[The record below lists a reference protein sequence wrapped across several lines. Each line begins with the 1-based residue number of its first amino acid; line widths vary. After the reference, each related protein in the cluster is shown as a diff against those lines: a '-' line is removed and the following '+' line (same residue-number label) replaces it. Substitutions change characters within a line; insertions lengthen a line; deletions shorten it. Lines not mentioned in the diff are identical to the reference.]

1 MSCASRWPCETGI
14 FTVRYSKK
22 LGSLSDYRS
31 AGPKLGAKLSSGS
44 APRRS
49 SHAPQDPMDTS
60 EGILEADDRVNELYW
75 GSDKSANQIA
85 EELDLSKGAF
95 YAMIRPL
102 ASALSCPRCGHE
114 VTHSNRTAKERGQVD
129 CHACSWSGT
138 GDDTLP
144 YESTAEEFGAG
155 ATLAPP
161 EQLLDVRTRAIAG
174 GALLGAAVGLALV
187 LWAWRK

>member
-14 FTVRYSKK
+14 FTVRCSKK
-22 LGSLSDYRS
+22 LESLSNYRS
-31 AGPKLGAKLSSGS
+31 AGPKLGAKLCSGS
-44 APRRS
+44 DPRGS

-60 EGILEADDRVNELYW
+60 AGILEADDRVNELYW

-102 ASALSCPRCGHE
+102 ASALSCPRCGNE

-129 CHACSWSGT
+129 CRACSWSGT

-144 YESTAEEFGAG
+144 YEPGAG
-155 ATLAPP
+155 ANLAPP
-161 EQLLDVRTRAIAG
+161 EQPLDARTRAIAG